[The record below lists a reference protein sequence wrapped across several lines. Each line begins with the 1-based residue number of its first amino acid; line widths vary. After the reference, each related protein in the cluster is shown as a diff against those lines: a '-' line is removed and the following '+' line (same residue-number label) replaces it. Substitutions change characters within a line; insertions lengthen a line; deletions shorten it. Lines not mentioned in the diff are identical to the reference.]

1 MSKYTRTMA
10 EALKEVY
17 IPEGNMDLMRKAAG
31 GSAQDIKMKDGKLKI
46 DMFTASAIMQ
56 IFEKVNKANQKKME
70 TMINSGRKA
79 DIVKLSNFAMS
90 KINSEY
96 IPEEK
101 HQVRQLKDPKKEMM
115 IKSKDSGVF
124 VIDKK
129 DFKKYQKKG
138 FFQVEEVELDEAK
151 YLEID
156 FKDKSTAAKAY
167 DYINNEI
174 WAGGNPPYDDFNQE
188 GNSLQIDHSGNSKD
202 LLDDLKD
209 PKFGLPRNMKFKVAV
224 DESLEE
230 KRVDPADIDMDA
242 TDDDIKSADK
252 NIMMQMRKVQ
262 SLRGNYAVEFM
273 DGKKVKLP
281 PKIALAVQDKYMKMR
296 RPAEKE
302 KFQSKVAKSYKDM
315 LSALKESLVQEGTWH
330 IAKGGDVKKLK
341 KLMQKPIILGKD
353 GDAAVEAIAPY
364 IGDDE
369 LYDDLYDAGKKDGP
383 KADARPL
390 IKAAMKRLGIKEEIE
405 LDEKKTITL
414 VKNKQ
419 PTAYD
424 RMRRRMNPQDRK
436 TVDASDKKQI
446 KDLESRGWH
455 RSPYDEEVDL
465 DEKLVSA
472 RGKDIA
478 QKMNKSKTMKPFAK
492 KVAKM
497 QTVTPDNL
505 EKMLPD
511 YVAGKDIYSMFEE
524 VELDEKKIVLAK
536 GMGKEVINDNGVIK
550 VMKGGKVISDGDYDS
565 GAGKFWMTI
574 EGKKGQVAFDDP
586 EELLKI
592 KEEVELD
599 EAKYDL
605 YHKDFSSAM
614 QHATKMAKKLHGI
627 TIDPKEIDDKV
638 ATGPSKPGSG
648 KTNKYRLKG
657 DKGSIQVQVYNKG
670 GSKPFELNMYQEE
683 VELDEGTMH
692 DVIVM
697 KKGKV
702 GVSVIANAA
711 NVKKMEKK
719 GYKIDGVIEKGSK
732 LLHKE
737 PKRIMK
743 AIKGGDK
750 LNIGEGGMKRV
761 ASGHGLK
768 TFKPKPP
775 KPKKESVLDRIDKKL
790 KERKNG

>member
-1 MSKYTRTMA
+1 MTVYKQTMTEAYASMYEAKMSSSQLAKLKKAYDPMRGKKISTANADKLSKMLATFAKDKDTLIQLFKADIPFVSQGAVTQLITKHNMKGA
-10 EALKEVY
+10 QINKLKEMGIVSEDDPCWDNY
-17 IPEGNMDLMRKAAG
+17 KQVGM
-31 GSAQDIKMKDGKLKI
+31 KMKDGKEVPNCVPEEVEKSLNEDNMDLMKKAAGGAMQHIKLK
-46 DMFTASAIMQ
+46 DGKLKMDSFTASAIMGVYD
-56 IFEKVNKANQKKME
+56 KVNPANKKKIETIINRGNKTSILKLQSMAMKA
-70 TMINSGRKA
+70 
-79 DIVKLSNFAMS
+79 
-90 KINSEY
+90 
-96 IPEEK
+96 
-101 HQVRQLKDPKKEMM
+101 
-115 IKSKDSGVF
+115 IKSGDELEHDG
-124 VIDKK
+124 
-129 DFKKYQKKG
+129 
-138 FFQVEEVELDEAK
+138 EELDEAK
-151 YLEID
+151 NYKIKNGKIHISKAN
-156 FKDKSTAAKAY
+156 FRKVHKDYKNSTKGKERMMA
-167 DYINNEI
+167 
-174 WAGGNPPYDDFNQE
+174 
-188 GNSLQIDHSGNSKD
+188 L
-202 LLDDLKD
+202 D
-209 PKFGLPRNMKFKVAV
+209 PKSG
-224 DESLEE
+224 
-230 KRVDPADIDMDA
+230 A
-242 TDDDIKSADK
+242 TT
-252 NIMMQMRKVQ
+252 
-262 SLRGNYAVEFM
+262 
-273 DGKKVKLP
+273 
-281 PKIALAVQDKYMKMR
+281 
-296 RPAEKE
+296 
-302 KFQSKVAKSYKDM
+302 SY
-315 LSALKESLVQEGTWH
+315 
-330 IAKGGDVKKLK
+330 
-341 KLMQKPIILGKD
+341 
-353 GDAAVEAIAPY
+353 
-364 IGDDE
+364 
-369 LYDDLYDAGKKDGP
+369 
-383 KADARPL
+383 
-390 IKAAMKRLGIKEEIE
+390 
-405 LDEKKTITL
+405 
-414 VKNKQ
+414 
-419 PTAYD
+419 
-424 RMRRRMNPQDRK
+424 
-436 TVDASDKKQI
+436 
-446 KDLESRGWH
+446 
-455 RSPYDEEVDL
+455 EV
-465 DEKLVSA
+465 V
-472 RGKDIA
+472 
-478 QKMNKSKTMKPFAK
+478 
-492 KVAKM
+492 
-497 QTVTPDNL
+497 
-505 EKMLPD
+505 
-511 YVAGKDIYSMFEE
+511 FEE

-550 VMKGGKVISDGDYDS
+550 LMKGGKVISDGDYDS
-565 GAGKFWMTI
+565 GAGKFFMNI
-574 EGKKGQVAFDDP
+574 KGERGQVAFNEP